1 VNRTSRILILT
12 AFAVSAIIVTAVSW
26 HSVQEIHYL
35 KSFYPQQ
42 FSVQEAFWASA
53 VELVKVLV
61 ISIPFLFVIIAGFCL
76 LHYWKSIP

>member
-1 VNRTSRILILT
+1 
-12 AFAVSAIIVTAVSW
+12 
-26 HSVQEIHYL
+26 
-35 KSFYPQQ
+35 
-42 FSVQEAFWASA
+42 